1 VVKLEEKIKGMQA
14 QMAKLE
20 ERATQREVQLGQVEG
35 ELDEK
40 VELFKKTEKELNNN
54 TADAYGKGFQ
64 DAMAQF
70 ACVHPEVDLSPFAE
84 SKWVVDGQ
92 LVPRE

>member
-1 VVKLEEKIKGMQA
+1 
-14 QMAKLE
+14 MAKLE

-35 ELDEK
+35 ELAQK
-40 VELFKKTEKELNNN
+40 VQLFRQTKEELTNDVV
-54 TADAYGKGFQ
+54 DAYGTGFQ

-70 ACVHPEVDLSPFAE
+70 ACVNPEVDLSPFVE
-84 SKWVVDGQ
+84 TKWVVDGP